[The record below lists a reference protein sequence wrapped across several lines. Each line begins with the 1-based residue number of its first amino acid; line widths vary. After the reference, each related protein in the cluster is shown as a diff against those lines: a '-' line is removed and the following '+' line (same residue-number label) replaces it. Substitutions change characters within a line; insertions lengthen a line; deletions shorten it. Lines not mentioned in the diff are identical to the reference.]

1 MSAELGTPG
10 RPVALIN
17 GGAQTEVH
25 VGNVRSLAPLR
36 RLRALVDTGAQ
47 LAYYIDIATAKEIG
61 LREIEGIRVPTSSAA
76 GVEETPV
83 YSAQVRIPALGVSA
97 RAVPARKGI
106 PTAIHDVL
114 RRSDW
119 QRQGRSCSIARTDSV
134 AIGGTVSPVTGSSF
148 PTSSNPSVVPC
159 VLRSVYPLVPGF
171 CDRPCHSLSAGG
183 GGISSDSSG
192 NHTRAR

>member
-47 LAYYIDIATAKEIG
+47 LAYYIDVATAKEIG

-97 RAVPARKGI
+97 RAVPVYSFDIRRMGVSFDFI
-106 PTAIHDVL
+106 LGREFL
-114 RRSDW
+114 RRFTMSYD
-119 QRQGRSCSIARTDSV
+119 GA
-134 AIGGTVSPVTGSSF
+134 TGS
-148 PTSSNPSVVPC
+148 VRVEAA
-159 VLRSVYPLVPGF
+159 RSPERTP
-171 CDRPCHSLSAGG
+171 
-183 GGISSDSSG
+183 
-192 NHTRAR
+192 